1 MTIVNALL
9 ILGGMGALCGL
20 ILSVAGKVFYVE
32 KDPREDEIMEIIP
45 SANCGA
51 CGFSGCSG
59 YARAVVSGE
68 AAVGL
73 CPVGG
78 QSLAEDMAKIM
89 GVAVDPNAERLVA
102 QVRCTGSGLKN
113 EKFEYG
119 GIHDCAAD
127 MNLVGGG
134 HIICKHG
141 CLGLG
146 TCVRACPYDAIT
158 INEATAAVVNPDK
171 CKGCMICVTACPKS
185 LFQVVPYQANI
196 KVLCAS
202 RDKGVVVRQAC
213 ENGCI
218 GCGLCV
224 KACPHGAMRVEDNLA
239 QIDYTK
245 CVSCG
250 LCVSSCPRK
259 IIYSNVGDVKPEAV

>member
-1 MTIVNALL
+1 MTIISALL

-20 ILSVAGKVFYVE
+20 VLSVAGKVFYVE

-45 SANCGA
+45 GANCGA

-78 QSLAEDMAKIM
+78 QSLSEDMAKIM
-89 GVAVDPNAERLVA
+89 GVSVDPNAERLVA
-102 QVRCTGSGLKN
+102 QVRCSGSGLKN

-119 GIHDCAAD
+119 GIRDCAAD

-134 HIICKHG
+134 HIICRHG

-146 TCVRACPYDAIT
+146 TCVRSCPYDALSIS
-158 INEATAAVVNPDK
+158 ESGAALVNPDV

-185 LFQVVPYQANI
+185 LIEVVPYQAHI

-202 RDKGVVVRQAC
+202 KDKGVVVRQAC

-239 QIDYTK
+239 RIDYTK
-245 CVSCG
+245 CISCG
-250 LCVSSCPRK
+250 LCVGVCPRK
-259 IIYSNVGDVKPEAV
+259 IIVSNVDEVKPEAV